1 MLGSMY
7 GCTLLLV
14 FAGFDPSRSAG
25 QPLDNLSSVSVS
37 LLLVSHGYTLKGD
50 WSSRFYP
57 NGEVL
62 SLLANEEVTPQQIIH
77 QLKPSLRMKVR

>member
-1 MLGSMY
+1 
-7 GCTLLLV
+7 
-14 FAGFDPSRSAG
+14 
-25 QPLDNLSSVSVS
+25 VS